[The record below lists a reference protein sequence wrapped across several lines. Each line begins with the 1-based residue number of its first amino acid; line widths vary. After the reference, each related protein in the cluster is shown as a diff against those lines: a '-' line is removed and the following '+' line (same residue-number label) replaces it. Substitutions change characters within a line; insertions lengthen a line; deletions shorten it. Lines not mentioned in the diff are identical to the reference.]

1 MPVPVFD
8 LLKLLDSAADPNR
21 AKIHL
26 AGWNGKEHPLDEYL
40 AGRFEEW
47 QRWQS
52 RKNFERPVVLSLIQY
67 QAGDRWLFAGLFD
80 SHGATQSGEL
90 WYYDLRER
98 PAAQALRGRLVVRFE
113 RPGRNSYLD
122 ADRWSSTLVV
132 HQLLP
137 EPCSVADFPGYRA
150 VDVSKSVLD
159 TIVRLAPASWRTALS
174 SVAGVYLISD
184 TRTGRLY
191 VGSASGEG
199 GIWGRWVAYAQTGHG
214 GNVLLRELL
223 EREGAARA
231 ADFHFSV
238 LEIADI
244 HDSEADVLAR
254 ESHWKRVL
262 VSRDHG
268 WNAN

>member
-8 LLKLLDSAADPNR
+8 LLKLLDPAISPAQ

-52 RKNFERPVVLSLIQY
+52 RKNFERPAVLSLIQY
-67 QAGDRWLFAGLFD
+67 QVSDRWLFAGLFD
-80 SHGATQSGEL
+80 SHGAAQRGDL

-98 PAAQALRGRLVVRFE
+98 PAGRAFCGRLVVQFE

-122 ADRWSSTLVV
+122 ADRWASALLV

-150 VDVSKSVLD
+150 VDVSKSILD

-184 TRTGRLY
+184 TRTGKLY
-191 VGSASGEG
+191 VGSATGEG

-214 GNVLLRELL
+214 GNVLLRQVLD
-223 EREGAARA
+223 REGADRVS
-231 ADFHFSV
+231 DFRYSI